1 MSMADRRPD
10 AVIVGAGIAGSALM
24 AWLKPVQT
32 VINGVPFGRPYQ
44 FTNQCSITISGD
56 TMRARANLKPL
67 FCLMALLGAGLFMP
81 SATAA
86 TFVYVGNADSQDV
99 TILELKSSG
108 DLTPVETTA
117 VPGPAKPGGS
127 LPLAVSPDKK
137 RLFVGLRNEPYSA
150 VTFAIDAKT
159 GKLTLVGSGPLTDS
173 MAYVV
178 TDRSGK
184 FLLGASYG
192 GNKVAVNPIGP
203 DGVVQPAQQIVET
216 QPNAHCIMP
225 DPSNRYVLHTSLGGD
240 LVYQDKFD
248 VKTGKLTPNDPP
260 SISVKAKAGAR
271 HLVFSPNKRFVYLIN
286 ELDASIY
293 VLPWDAKT
301 GTLKKEVQITTSLPG
316 GFEGKPWAADIHLTP
331 DGKFLY
337 ASERTTSTL
346 AAFSVDLRTG
356 MLTSI
361 DSYPTEK
368 QPRGFNI
375 DPTGRYLL
383 SVGQL
388 SNSMTSY
395 AIDKATGKLT
405 KLREYPMGKNPNW
418 VEIVSFSR

>member
-1 MSMADRRPD
+1 
-10 AVIVGAGIAGSALM
+10 
-24 AWLKPVQT
+24 
-32 VINGVPFGRPYQ
+32 
-44 FTNQCSITISGD
+44 
-56 TMRARANLKPL
+56 MRARVNLKPL
-67 FCLMALLGAGLFMP
+67 FCLTALLGAGFFMP
-81 SATAA
+81 SASAA

-99 TILELKSSG
+99 TVLELKSSG
-108 DLTPVETTA
+108 DLTPVETAA

-159 GKLTLVGSGPLTDS
+159 GKLTPVGSGPLADS

-192 GNKVAVNPIGP
+192 GNKVTVNPIGP
-203 DGVVQPAQQIVET
+203 DGVVQPAQQIVAT

-260 SISVKAKAGAR
+260 SVSVKAKAGAR

-301 GTLKKEVQITTSLPG
+301 GTLKKEFRSRLHCLGVSR
-316 GFEGKPWAADIHLTP
+316 
-331 DGKFLY
+331 
-337 ASERTTSTL
+337 ASRGRPTSTSRRT
-346 AAFSVDLRTG
+346 ANFSMPPNAPPARLRRSA
-356 MLTSI
+356 SI
-361 DSYPTEK
+361 S
-368 QPRGFNI
+368 R
-375 DPTGRYLL
+375 
-383 SVGQL
+383 
-388 SNSMTSY
+388 
-395 AIDKATGKLT
+395 
-405 KLREYPMGKNPNW
+405 REC
-418 VEIVSFSR
+418 

>member
-1 MSMADRRPD
+1 MKR
-10 AVIVGAGIAGSALM
+10 GG
-24 AWLKPVQT
+24 T
-32 VINGVPFGRPYQ
+32 V
-44 FTNQCSITISGD
+44 
-56 TMRARANLKPL
+56 RARASLKAI
-67 FCLMALLGAGLFMP
+67 FSVAMLLEAGFFMS
-81 SATAA
+81 SAGAA
-86 TFVYVGNADSQDV
+86 TFVYVGNSDSQEV
-99 TILELKSSG
+99 SVLELRPNG

-159 GKLTLVGSGPLTDS
+159 GKLTLVGQGPLADS

-192 GNKVAVNPIGP
+192 GNKVSVNPIGP

-260 SISVKAKAGAR
+260 SVSVKAKAGAR
-271 HLVFSPNKRFVYLIN
+271 HVVFSPNKRFVYLVN

-346 AAFSVDLRTG
+346 AAFSVDPKTG

-405 KLREYPMGKNPNW
+405 RLKEYPVGKNPNW
-418 VEIVSFSR
+418 IEIVNLSR

>member
-1 MSMADRRPD
+1 
-10 AVIVGAGIAGSALM
+10 
-24 AWLKPVQT
+24 
-32 VINGVPFGRPYQ
+32 
-44 FTNQCSITISGD
+44 
-56 TMRARANLKPL
+56 MRARVNLKPL
-67 FCLMALLGAGLFMP
+67 FCLTALLGAGFFVP
-81 SATAA
+81 SASAA

-108 DLTPVETTA
+108 DLTPVETAA

-159 GKLTLVGSGPLTDS
+159 GKLTLVGQGPLADS

-192 GNKVAVNPIGP
+192 GNKVTVNPIGP
-203 DGVVQPAQQIVET
+203 DGVVQPAQQIVTT

-260 SISVKAKAGAR
+260 SVSVKAKAGAR
-271 HLVFSPNKRFVYLIN
+271 HLVFSPNKRFVYLVN

-301 GTLKKEVQITTSLPG
+301 GTLKKEVQVTTTLPG

-346 AAFSVDLRTG
+346 AAFSVDRKTG
-356 MLTSI
+356 MLTTI

>member
-1 MSMADRRPD
+1 MQVRE
-10 AVIVGAGIAGSALM
+10 
-24 AWLKPVQT
+24 
-32 VINGVPFGRPYQ
+32 
-44 FTNQCSITISGD
+44 
-56 TMRARANLKPL
+56 NLI
-67 FCLMALLGAGLFMP
+67 FCVTALLGTGVFLS
-81 SATAA
+81 SASAA

-99 TILELKSSG
+99 TILELKSNG
-108 DLTPVETTA
+108 DLRPVETA
-117 VPGPAKPGGS
+117 PVPGPAKHGSS

-137 RLFVGLRNEPYSA
+137 RLYVGLRNEPYSA

-159 GKLTLVGSGPLTDS
+159 GKLTPVGSGPLADS

-184 FLLGASYG
+184 FLFSASYG
-192 GNKVAVNPIGP
+192 GNKITVNPIGP
-203 DGVVQPAQQIVET
+203 DGIVQPAQQIMPTE
-216 QPNAHCIMP
+216 PNAHCILT

-240 LVYQDKFD
+240 LVYQEKFD
-248 VKTGKLTPNDPP
+248 GKTGKLTPNDPP
-260 SISVKAKAGAR
+260 TVSVKAKAGAR
-271 HLVFSPNKRFVYLIN
+271 HLVFSRNKKFVYLVN

-293 VLPWDAKT
+293 VFPWDAKT
-301 GTLKKEVQITTSLPG
+301 GTLKKEVQVTTSLPG

-346 AAFSVDLRTG
+346 AAFSVDSRTG
-356 MLTSI
+356 LLTPI

-375 DPTGRYLL
+375 DPTGHYLL

-418 VEIVSFSR
+418 VEIVNLSR

>member
-1 MSMADRRPD
+1 MRTRVS
-10 AVIVGAGIAGSALM
+10 
-24 AWLKPVQT
+24 LKP
-32 VINGVPFGRPYQ
+32 I
-44 FTNQCSITISGD
+44 
-56 TMRARANLKPL
+56 
-67 FCLMALLGAGLFMP
+67 FCATALWVAGFFVS
-81 SATAA
+81 SAGAA
-86 TFVYVGNADSQDV
+86 TFVYVGNAESQDV
-99 TILELKSSG
+99 TVLELKSSG
-108 DLTPVETTA
+108 DLTPVETA
-117 VPGPAKPGGS
+117 GVPGPAKPGGS

-137 RLFVGLRNEPYSA
+137 RLYVGLRNEPYSA
-150 VTFAIDAKT
+150 VTFTIDART
-159 GKLTLVGSGPLTDS
+159 GKLTLVGSGPLADS

-178 TDRSGK
+178 TDRSAK
-184 FLLGASYG
+184 FLLGASYT
-192 GNKVAVNPIGP
+192 GNKITVNPIGP
-203 DGVVQPAQQIVET
+203 DGVVQPAQQIMAT

-240 LVYQDKFD
+240 RVYQEKFD

-260 SISVKAKAGAR
+260 SISIKAKAGAR
-271 HLVFSPNKRFVYLIN
+271 HLVFSPNKRFVYLVN

-293 VLPWDAKT
+293 VFPWDART
-301 GTLKKEVQITTSLPG
+301 GTLKKEVQVATALPG

-346 AAFSVDLRTG
+346 AAFRVDPKTG
-356 MLTSI
+356 LLTPI

-375 DPTGRYLL
+375 DPAGRYLL

-405 KLREYPMGKNPNW
+405 KLREYPVGKNPNW

>member
-1 MSMADRRPD
+1 
-10 AVIVGAGIAGSALM
+10 
-24 AWLKPVQT
+24 
-32 VINGVPFGRPYQ
+32 
-44 FTNQCSITISGD
+44 
-56 TMRARANLKPL
+56 MRARLNMKPV
-67 FCLMALLGAGLFMP
+67 FCVTALLGAGFFLS
-81 SATAA
+81 SASAA

-99 TILELKSSG
+99 TVLELKSSG
-108 DLTPVETTA
+108 ELTPVDTAA

-137 RLFVGLRNEPYSA
+137 RLYVGLRNEPYSA

-159 GKLTLVGSGPLTDS
+159 GKLTLVGPGPLADS

-184 FLLGASYG
+184 FLLGASYSG
-192 GNKVAVNPIGP
+192 HKVTVNPIGP
-203 DGVVQPAQQIVET
+203 NGVVQPAQQIMAT

-240 LVYQDKFD
+240 LVYQEKFD

-260 SISVKAKAGAR
+260 SVSVNAKAGAR
-271 HLVFSPNKRFVYLIN
+271 HLVFSSNRKFVYLVN

-293 VLPWDAKT
+293 VFPWDART
-301 GTLKKEVQITTSLPG
+301 GTLKKEVQVATALPR

-346 AAFSVDLRTG
+346 AAFSVDLKTG
-356 MLTSI
+356 LLTSI
-361 DSYPTEK
+361 DSYPTER
-368 QPRGFNI
+368 QPRSFDI

-405 KLREYPMGKNPNW
+405 RLKEYPVGKNPNW

>member
-1 MSMADRRPD
+1 
-10 AVIVGAGIAGSALM
+10 
-24 AWLKPVQT
+24 
-32 VINGVPFGRPYQ
+32 
-44 FTNQCSITISGD
+44 
-56 TMRARANLKPL
+56 MRVYENLI
-67 FCLMALLGAGLFMP
+67 FCLTALLGTGVFLS
-81 SATAA
+81 SASAA

-108 DLTPVETTA
+108 DLTPVETAA

-137 RLFVGLRNEPYSA
+137 RLYVGLRNEPYSA

-159 GKLTLVGSGPLTDS
+159 GRLTLVGPGPLADS

-184 FLLGASYG
+184 FLLGASYSG
-192 GNKVAVNPIGP
+192 DKVTVNPIGP
-203 DGVVQPAQQIVET
+203 DGVVQPAQQIMAT
-216 QPNAHCIMP
+216 QPNAHCILP

-240 LVYQDKFD
+240 LVYQEKFD

-260 SISVKAKAGAR
+260 SVSVNAKAGAR
-271 HLVFSPNKRFVYLIN
+271 HLVFSPNRKFVYLVN

-293 VLPWDAKT
+293 VFPWDAKT
-301 GTLKKEVQITTSLPG
+301 GTLKKEVQVATALPR

-346 AAFSVDLRTG
+346 AAFSVDLKTG
-356 MLTSI
+356 LLTPI

-368 QPRGFNI
+368 QPRSFDI

-383 SVGQL
+383 AVG
-388 SNSMTSY
+388 
-395 AIDKATGKLT
+395 
-405 KLREYPMGKNPNW
+405 
-418 VEIVSFSR
+418 

>member
-1 MSMADRRPD
+1 
-10 AVIVGAGIAGSALM
+10 
-24 AWLKPVQT
+24 
-32 VINGVPFGRPYQ
+32 
-44 FTNQCSITISGD
+44 
-56 TMRARANLKPL
+56 MRMRINLKPL
-67 FCLMALLGAGLFMP
+67 FHMTALLGAGFFISP
-81 SATAA
+81 ASAT

-99 TILELKSSG
+99 TVLELKSNG
-108 DLTPVETTA
+108 DLTPVETAA

-127 LPLAVSPDKK
+127 LPLAVSPDKR
-137 RLFVGLRNEPYSA
+137 RLYAALRNEPYSA
-150 VTFAIDAKT
+150 VTFAIDART
-159 GKLTLVGSGPLTDS
+159 GKLKPVGSGPLADS

-184 FLLGASYG
+184 FLLSASYG
-192 GNKVAVNPIGP
+192 GNKVTVNAIGP
-203 DGVVQPAQQIVET
+203 DGLVQPAQQIMAT
-216 QPNAHCIMP
+216 QPNAHCILP

-248 VKTGKLTPNDPP
+248 AKTGKLTPNDPP
-260 SISVKAKAGAR
+260 SVSVKAKAGPR
-271 HLVFSPNKRFVYLIN
+271 HLVFSPNRKFVYLIS

-293 VLPWDAKT
+293 VFPWDAKT
-301 GTLKKEVQITTSLPG
+301 GTLKKEVQVTTSLPK
-316 GFEGKPWAADIHLTP
+316 GFEGKPWAADIHFTP

-346 AAFSVDLRTG
+346 AAFSVDPRTG
-356 MLTSI
+356 LLTSI

-395 AIDKATGKLT
+395 AIDKASGRLT
-405 KLREYPMGKNPNW
+405 KLKEYPMGKNPNW
-418 VEIVSFSR
+418 VEIVRFSR

>member
-1 MSMADRRPD
+1 
-10 AVIVGAGIAGSALM
+10 
-24 AWLKPVQT
+24 
-32 VINGVPFGRPYQ
+32 
-44 FTNQCSITISGD
+44 
-56 TMRARANLKPL
+56 MRMRVNLQPL
-67 FCLMALLGAGLFMP
+67 LRVTALLGAGFFMS
-81 SATAA
+81 SASAA

-99 TILELKSSG
+99 TVLELKSSG
-108 DLTPVETTA
+108 DLTPVETAA

-137 RLFVGLRNEPYSA
+137 RLYVGLRNEPYSA
-150 VTFAIDAKT
+150 VTFAIDART
-159 GKLTLVGSGPLTDS
+159 GKLKLVGSGPLADS
-173 MAYVV
+173 MAYIV
-178 TDRSGK
+178 TDRTGK
-184 FLLGASYG
+184 FLLSASYG
-192 GNKVAVNPIGP
+192 GNKVTVNPIGP
-203 DGVVQPAQQIVET
+203 DGLVQPAQQIMAT

-240 LVYQDKFD
+240 LVYQEKFD
-248 VKTGKLTPNDPP
+248 AKTGQLTPNDPP
-260 SISVKAKAGAR
+260 SVSIKAKAGAR
-271 HLVFSPNKRFVYLIN
+271 HLVFSPNKKFVYLID

-293 VLPWDAKT
+293 VFPWDAKT
-301 GTLKKEVQITTSLPG
+301 GTLKKEVQVTTSLSK
-316 GFEGKPWAADIHLTP
+316 GFDGKPWAADIHLTP

-346 AAFSVDLRTG
+346 AAFSVDPKTG
-356 MLTSI
+356 VLTPI

-388 SNSMTSY
+388 SNGMTSY
-395 AIDKATGKLT
+395 AIDKASGKLT
-405 KLREYPMGKNPNW
+405 KLKEYPMGKNPNW